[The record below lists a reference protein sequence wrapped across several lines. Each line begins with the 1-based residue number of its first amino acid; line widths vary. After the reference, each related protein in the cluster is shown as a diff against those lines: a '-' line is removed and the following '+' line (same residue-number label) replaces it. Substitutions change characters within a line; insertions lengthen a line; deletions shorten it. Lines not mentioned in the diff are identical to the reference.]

1 MHTLS
6 IVEMELVAG
15 AGTVADAAAVE
26 GALGGA
32 FGVSYAASAGG
43 MGATAIA
50 AAGGIGAA
58 AGAGVAAA
66 GALGYAV
73 GTWLNDNTDIQQFL
87 SNILPNPAGTDY
99 SGTDYH

>member
-1 MHTLS
+1 M
-6 IVEMELVAG
+6 A
-15 AGTVADAAAVE
+15 
-26 GALGGA
+26 
-32 FGVSYAASAGG
+32 
-43 MGATAIA
+43 
-50 AAGGIGAA
+50 GIGAA

-87 SNILPNPAGTDY
+87 SNILPNPAETDY

>member
-1 MHTLS
+1 MSYAVSVGGTGS
-6 IVEMELVAG
+6 AVAG
-15 AGTVADAAAVE
+15 MA
-26 GALGGA
+26 
-32 FGVSYAASAGG
+32 
-43 MGATAIA
+43 
-50 AAGGIGAA
+50 GIGAA